1 MVKRLYGKF
10 LDTSGHIALI
20 IKISKF
26 LYSYGILGR
35 LSSRLIDKVIR
46 IIYCM
51 EVSSFSI
58 DVNELSVGHSVGVV
72 LGGNGIQVNGT
83 LRVASGVVF
92 GRKLLPNLHEYH
104 ASFSEENYLFRC
116 NGDLTVG
123 ANTVLLGPIT
133 IVGPTVIGAM
143 SLVDKDIVEAGTYVG
158 NPLRRIR

>member
-1 MVKRLYGKF
+1 MVKHLYGKF

-72 LGGNGIQVNGT
+72 LGGNGIKVDGT

-104 ASFSEENYLFRC
+104 EHSYKEEIFFKC

-123 ANTVLLGPIT
+123 ANTVLLGPIS
-133 IVGPTVIGAM
+133 IAGPTFIGAM
-143 SLVDKDIVEAGTYVG
+143 SLVDRDITEPGTYVG